1 MEFTVGRFLKFVV
14 VLFFLVVM
22 AYLMYSLSEII
33 TVMIISALIA
43 YILDPMA
50 SFFERKGLSR
60 TSATTII
67 FLLIICTIGLAGWLI
82 IPSLVGE
89 LFTIHGS
96 ISLSDTDMVAGTI
109 EKFIT
114 NTFPFIDPGAF
125 DLKAKIAGLI
135 STITDESLSV
145 LGNVVALISTFAIVP
160 FVVFFLLRDGRSMKK
175 LFIAYVPN
183 RYFEMTLTFLHKVD
197 QQLGGYL
204 RGQFIEAAVVGVL
217 SVIALGILNIKY
229 FTVIGIFAGLANLIP
244 YVGPVAG
251 AIPAIIINIVEGGDT
266 TITIY
271 IIAAFALIQFID
283 NMFVQ
288 PMVLSRSVDLH
299 PLVIVLAVLIGAQF
313 FGLLGMLL
321 AVPAAG
327 IIKVTSREL
336 YDGVRK
342 FHLLP

>member
-1 MEFTVGRFLKFVV
+1 MDLTVGKFLRLVVILFFVV
-14 VLFFLVVM
+14 VM
-22 AYLMYSLSEII
+22 GYLIYSLSEII

-67 FLLIICTIGLAGWLI
+67 FLLIIAAIGLIGWLL
-82 IPSLVGE
+82 IPSLIRE

-96 ISLSDTDMVAGTI
+96 ISLSDTEQLAASI
-109 EKFIT
+109 EKFILEL
-114 NTFPFIDPGAF
+114 FPFINPSAF
-125 DLKAKIAGLI
+125 DLKVKIAGLI
-135 STITDESLSV
+135 EAVTNESLSI
-145 LGNVVALISTFAIVP
+145 LANVVTLISTFAIIP
-160 FVVFFLLRDGRSMKK
+160 FIVFFLLRDGRSMKK

-183 RYFEMTLTFLHKVD
+183 RYFEMTLNFLHKVD

-204 RGQFIEAAVVGVL
+204 RGQFIEAGVVGVL
-217 SVIALGILNIKY
+217 SVIALGILEVKY
-229 FTVIGIFAGLANLIP
+229 FTVIGLFAGLANLIP

-251 AIPAIIINIVEGGDT
+251 AIPAIIISIVEGGQT
-266 TITIY
+266 VTVIY
-271 IIAAFALIQFID
+271 IVIAFALIQFID

-321 AVPAAG
+321 AVPVAG

>member
-1 MEFTVGRFLKFVV
+1 MDLTVGKFLRFVII
-14 VLFFLVVM
+14 LFFAAVL
-22 AYLMYSLSEII
+22 AYLIYSLSEII

-50 SFFERKGLSR
+50 SYFERQGLSR
-60 TSATTII
+60 TTATTII
-67 FLLIICTIGLAGWLI
+67 FLLIIASIGIIGWLI
-82 IPSLVGE
+82 IPGLVSE
-89 LFTIHGS
+89 LFTIHGN
-96 ISLSDTDMVAGTI
+96 ISLSDTDALAGSI
-109 EKFIT
+109 EKFILDI
-114 NTFPFIDPGAF
+114 FPFINPDAF
-125 DLKAKIAGLI
+125 DIKLKIAGLI
-135 STITDESLSV
+135 TALTDESLSV
-145 LGNVVALISTFAIVP
+145 LGNVVTIISTFAIVP
-160 FVVFFLLRDGRSMKK
+160 FIVFFLLRDGRSMKK
-175 LFIAYVPN
+175 GFIAYVPN
-183 RYFEMTLTFLHKVD
+183 RYFEMTLNFLHKVD

-204 RGQFIEAAVVGVL
+204 RGQFIEAGVVGVL
-217 SVIALGILNIKY
+217 SVIALGVLEIKY

-251 AIPAIIINIVEGGDT
+251 AIPAIIINMIEGGDT
-266 TITIY
+266 ATIIY

-299 PLVIVLAVLIGAQF
+299 PLVIVLAVLVGAQF

-327 IIKVTSREL
+327 IVKVTFREL

-342 FHLLP
+342 FHLLS